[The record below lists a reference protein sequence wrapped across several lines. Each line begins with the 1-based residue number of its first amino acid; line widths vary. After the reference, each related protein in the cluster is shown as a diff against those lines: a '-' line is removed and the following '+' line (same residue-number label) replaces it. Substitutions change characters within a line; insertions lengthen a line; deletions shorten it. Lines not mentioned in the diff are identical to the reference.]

1 MKSVEE
7 KVEDWAKAD
16 MDKRGIAHFA
26 KNETVNEEIDK
37 ALKDA
42 ASKGGGK
49 GGNYPDIQVLLDNG
63 KGRRIPLF
71 VEVKGKPGDLG
82 KPDGAGGFLVSNR
95 TEKGLPDYPAIKR
108 YAVNGAVHYATAV
121 ASSAPSFTEA
131 LAVGVNG
138 FLDATGTL
146 TTEMA
151 IYYVS
156 KDNLLVPKKL
166 DPAYSDFSFLA
177 RKHIPALFADLDALD
192 LTQEEKEAKAR
203 DIENAIETS
212 LQRLNQSMRDEFK
225 IPEAQR
231 VPLVCA
237 MIMAGLGVE
246 KEVSPLAVSDLK
258 GDLGAGSH
266 DGQIV
271 RQKVSAFLGVPSRNI
286 PQEKRNL
293 ILSELDK
300 PLLHGSLHHPKNGE
314 SPLKTIYAR
323 FSNDILPFFASRHH
337 LDFTGRLFNV
347 LNSWSH
353 PATDPQNDVVL
364 TPRYVTDFM
373 ARLCRVDKD
382 SYVWDYALGSAGFL
396 VSALNLMVKDATDS
410 IASPDERDEKIL
422 RIKLEQL
429 LGIEK
434 LPDVYLLAVL
444 NMILVGDGSANI
456 LQADSLTQFSG
467 NYEQGGNKGKPFPAN
482 VFLLNPPYSAPGR
495 GLVFVE
501 KALSRMKTGRA
512 AVLIQEN
519 AGSGEGQPYAERLL
533 KSNTLLASIHMPSKL
548 FIGKA
553 SVQTAVYVFEIGKP
567 HDPKHPVRFLD
578 FSEDGY
584 ARQNRKKSSLS
595 VNLKDVDHARERYAE
610 AVDIVLFGLSKRHYF
625 MDKTAFEDT
634 ITLSGAD
641 WTLSQHRR
649 IDAAATP
656 DDFRRV
662 VREYLAWKVGEI
674 LKAEGVPGKSPARG

>member
-1 MKSVEE
+1 MKSNEE
-7 KVEDWAKAD
+7 KVEDWAKSD

-26 KNETVNEEIDK
+26 KNESVNPEIDS
-37 ALKDA
+37 ALKS
-42 ASKGGGK
+42 ASSKSGGK
-49 GGNYPDIQVLLDNG
+49 GGNFPDIQVFLDNG
-63 KGRRIPLF
+63 KGRRIPVF

-82 KPDGAGGFLVSNR
+82 KPDGSGGFHVSNQ
-95 TEKGLPDYPAIKR
+95 TDKGLPDHAAIKK
-108 YAVNGAVHYATAV
+108 YAVNGAVHYAAAV
-121 ASSAPSFTEA
+121 AASAPSFPEA
-131 LAVGVNG
+131 LAIGLNG
-138 FLDATGTL
+138 FPDATGAL
-146 TTEMA
+146 KTEMA
-151 IYYVS
+151 VYYVS

-166 DPAYSDFSFLA
+166 AATYSDFSFLA
-177 RKHIPALFADLDALD
+177 KKHVAALFADLDAID
-192 LTQEEKEAKAR
+192 LTPDEIEEKRKEV
-203 DIENAIETS
+203 ENAIETS
-212 LQRLNQSMRDEFK
+212 LQRLNQSMHDDFR
-225 IPEAQR
+225 IPVAQR

-246 KEVSPLAVSDLK
+246 KQVSPLAVSDLK

-266 DGQIV
+266 DGQVI
-271 RQKVSAFLGVPSRNI
+271 RQKVAAFLGVPERRI
-286 PQEKRNL
+286 PAEKKDL

-300 PLLHGSLHHPKNGE
+300 PLLHGSLHLPKNGE
-314 SPLKTIYAR
+314 SPLKTIYSR
-323 FSNDILPFFASRHH
+323 FAADILPFFSSRHH

-347 LNSWSH
+347 LNSWEH

-396 VSALNLMVKDATDS
+396 VSALNLMVKDATAAIS
-410 IASPDERDEKIL
+410 SPDERDDKIL
-422 RIKLEQL
+422 RIKLEQF

-467 NYEQGGNKGKPFPAN
+467 NYEQGDNKGKPFPAN
-482 VFLLNPPYSAPGR
+482 VFLLNPPYSAPGK
-495 GLVFVE
+495 GLVFVA

-519 AGSGEGQPYAERLL
+519 AGSGEGQPFAKEIL
-533 KSNTLLASIHMPSKL
+533 KGNTLLASIHMPAKL

-553 SVQTAVYVFEIGKP
+553 SVQTAVYVFEVGKP
-567 HDPKHPVRFLD
+567 HDPKQPVRFLD
-578 FSEDGY
+578 FSDDGY

-595 VNLKDVDHARERYAE
+595 VNLRDVDHARERYGE
-610 AVDIVLFGLSKRHYF
+610 AVDIVLFGLSKRRYF
-625 MDKTAFEDT
+625 TPETAFEDT
-634 ITLSGAD
+634 ISLSGSD
-641 WTLSQHRR
+641 WTLAQHRR
-649 IDAAATP
+649 VDAAATP

-662 VREYLAWKVGEI
+662 VREYLAWKAGEI
-674 LKAEGVPGKSPARG
+674 LKTENAPGKSTARG

>member
-7 KVEDWAKAD
+7 KVEDWAKSD
-16 MDKRGIAHFA
+16 MDKRRIRHFA
-26 KNETVNEEIDK
+26 KNESINPEIDK

-49 GGNYPDIQVLLDNG
+49 GGNFPDIQILLDNG
-63 KGRRIPLF
+63 KGRRIPVF
-71 VEVKGKPGDLG
+71 VEVKGRPGDFG
-82 KPDGAGGFLVSNR
+82 KADGEGGFLVSNQ
-95 TEKGLPDYPAIKR
+95 TDKGLPDYAAIRK
-108 YAVNGAVHYATAV
+108 YAVNGAVHYASAV
-121 ASSAPSFTEA
+121 AASATSFPET

-138 FLDATGTL
+138 FTDDSGALR
-146 TTEMA
+146 TEMA
-151 IYYVS
+151 VYYVS
-156 KDNLLVPKKL
+156 KDNLLVPKRL
-166 DPAYSDFSFLA
+166 PGAFTDFSFLSS
-177 RKHIPALFADLDALD
+177 KHLAGLIADLDALD

-246 KEVSPLAVSDLK
+246 KQVSPLAVSDFK

-271 RQKVSAFLGVPSRNI
+271 RQKVAAFLDVPSRNI
-286 PQEKRNL
+286 PREKRDL

-300 PLLHGSLHHPKNGE
+300 PLLHGALHIPKNGE

-323 FSNDILPFFASRHH
+323 FSSDILPFFASRHH

-353 PATDPQNDVVL
+353 PVTDPQNDVVL

-373 ARLCRVDKD
+373 ARLCRVDRN
-382 SYVWDYALGSAGFL
+382 SYVWDYALGSGGFL
-396 VSALNLMVKDATDS
+396 VSALNLMVKDATDA
-410 IASPDERDEKIL
+410 IASPDEREAKIL

-467 NYEQGGNKGKPFPAN
+467 NYEQGSRKGEPFPAN
-482 VFLLNPPYSAPGR
+482 VFLLNPPYSAPGK

-501 KALSRMKTGRA
+501 KALSRMKSGRA

-519 AGSGEGQPYAERLL
+519 AGSDGGLPYAANLL
-533 KSNTLLASIHMPSKL
+533 KANTLLASIHMPAKL

-553 SVQTAVYVFEIGKP
+553 SVQTAVYVFEVGRP
-567 HDPKHPVRFLD
+567 HDPKQPVRFLD

-595 VNLKDVDHARERYAE
+595 VNLKDADHARERYDE

-625 MDKTAFEDT
+625 TEQTAFEDT
-634 ITLSGAD
+634 VTLSGAD

-649 IDAAATP
+649 VDSAATP

-662 VREYLAWKVGEI
+662 VRDYLAWKVGEI
-674 LKAEGVPGKSPARG
+674 LKSEDSLGKPQARG

>member
-1 MKSVEE
+1 MKSNEE
-7 KVEDWAKAD
+7 KVEDWAKSD

-26 KNETVNEEIDK
+26 KNESVNPEIDS
-37 ALKDA
+37 ALKS
-42 ASKGGGK
+42 ASSKSGGK
-49 GGNYPDIQVLLDNG
+49 GGNFPDIQVFLDNG
-63 KGRRIPLF
+63 KGRRIPVF

-82 KPDGAGGFLVSNR
+82 KPDGSGGFHVSNQ
-95 TEKGLPDYPAIKR
+95 TDKGLPDHAAIKK
-108 YAVNGAVHYATAV
+108 YAVNGAVHYAAAV
-121 ASSAPSFTEA
+121 AASAPSFPEA
-131 LAVGVNG
+131 LAIGLNG
-138 FLDATGTL
+138 FPDATGAL
-146 TTEMA
+146 KTEMA
-151 IYYVS
+151 VYYVS

-166 DPAYSDFSFLA
+166 AATYSDFSFLA
-177 RKHIPALFADLDALD
+177 KKHVAALFADLDAID
-192 LTQEEKEAKAR
+192 LTPDEIEEKRKEV
-203 DIENAIETS
+203 ENAIETS
-212 LQRLNQSMRDEFK
+212 LQRLNQSMHDDFR
-225 IPEAQR
+225 IPVAQR

-246 KEVSPLAVSDLK
+246 KQVSPLAVSDLK

-266 DGQIV
+266 DGQVI
-271 RQKVSAFLGVPSRNI
+271 RQKVAAFLGVPERRI
-286 PQEKRNL
+286 PAEKKDL

-300 PLLHGSLHHPKNGE
+300 PLLHGSLHLPKNGE
-314 SPLKTIYAR
+314 SPLKTIYSR
-323 FSNDILPFFASRHH
+323 FAADILPFFSSRHH

-347 LNSWSH
+347 LNSWEH

-396 VSALNLMVKDATDS
+396 VSALNLMVKDATAAIS
-410 IASPDERDEKIL
+410 SPDERDDKIL

-467 NYEQGGNKGKPFPAN
+467 NYEQGDNKGKPFPAN
-482 VFLLNPPYSAPGR
+482 VFLLNPPYSAPGK
-495 GLVFVE
+495 GLVFVA

-519 AGSGEGQPYAERLL
+519 AGSGEGQPFAKEIL
-533 KSNTLLASIHMPSKL
+533 KGNTLLASIHMPAKL

-553 SVQTAVYVFEIGKP
+553 SVQTAVYVFEVGKP
-567 HDPKHPVRFLD
+567 HDPKQPVRFLD
-578 FSEDGY
+578 FSDDGY

-595 VNLKDVDHARERYAE
+595 VNLRDVDHARERYGE
-610 AVDIVLFGLSKRHYF
+610 AVDIVLFGLSKRRYF
-625 MDKTAFEDT
+625 TPETAFEDT
-634 ITLSGAD
+634 ISLSGSD
-641 WTLSQHRR
+641 WTLAQHRR
-649 IDAAATP
+649 VDAAATP

-662 VREYLAWKVGEI
+662 VREYLAWKAGEI
-674 LKAEGVPGKSPARG
+674 LKTENAPGKSTARG

>member
-7 KVEDWAKAD
+7 KVEDWAKSD
-16 MDKRGIAHFA
+16 MDKRGIKHFA
-26 KNETVNEEIDK
+26 KNESVNPEIDA
-37 ALKDA
+37 ALKSVT
-42 ASKGGGK
+42 SKSGGK
-49 GGNYPDIQVLLDNG
+49 GGNYPDIQILLDNG
-63 KGRRIPLF
+63 KGRRIPVF

-82 KPDGAGGFLVSNR
+82 KLDVSGGFLVSNQ
-95 TEKGLPDYPAIKR
+95 TEKGLPDYTAIKR
-108 YAVNGAVHYATAV
+108 YALNGAIHYATAV
-121 ASSAPSFTEA
+121 ASSAPSFMEA

-138 FLDATGTL
+138 FLDASGDL
-146 TTEMA
+146 KTEMA
-151 IYYVS
+151 VYFVS
-156 KDNLLVPKKL
+156 KNNLLVPKHL
-166 DPAYSDFSFLA
+166 DKPYKDFSFLA
-177 RKHIPALFADLDALD
+177 AKHVPSFFADLDAIG
-192 LTQEEKEAKAR
+192 LTPEEIEAKR
-203 DIENAIETS
+203 KEVENAIETG
-212 LQRLNQSMRDEFK
+212 LQSLNQTMHHDFR
-225 IPEAQR
+225 IPVAQR

-246 KEVSPLAVSDLK
+246 KQVSPLSVSDLK
-258 GDLGAGSH
+258 GDLGVGSH
-266 DGQIV
+266 DGQVI
-271 RQKVSAFLGVPSRNI
+271 RQKVAAFLGVPERRI
-286 PQEKRNL
+286 PAEKKNL

-300 PLLHGSLHHPKNGE
+300 PLLHGSLHLPKNGE

-323 FSNDILPFFASRHH
+323 FASDILPFFSSRHH

-347 LNSWSH
+347 LNSWEH

-396 VSALNLMVKDATDS
+396 VSALNLMVKDAAES
-410 IASPDERDEKIL
+410 IASPDQRNEKIQ

-467 NYEQGGNKGKPFPAN
+467 NYEQGNNKDKPFPAN
-482 VFLLNPPYSAPGR
+482 VFLLNPPYSAAGK

-501 KALSRMKTGRA
+501 KALSRMKSGRA

-519 AGSGEGQPYAERLL
+519 AGSGEGLPYAKDIL
-533 KSNTLLASIHMPSKL
+533 KRNTLLASIHMPAKL

-553 SVQTAVYVFEIGKP
+553 SVQTAVYVFEVGKP
-567 HDPKHPVRFLD
+567 HAPKQPVRFLD

-595 VNLKDVDHARERYAE
+595 VNLKDIDHAIERYAE

-625 MDKTAFEDT
+625 NADTAFEDT

-649 IDAAATP
+649 VDAAATP

-674 LKAEGVPGKSPARG
+674 LKSENAPGKSPARG